1 MKRFLESFNI
11 RNKRFTLIIAAALI
25 CAVGIA
31 LADPSLIPSPS
42 MFKDKT
48 EATVDVSG
56 KQNVWHVTVFDK
68 DDGSE
73 GTMRWA
79 VEQAVA
85 KGGKNIV
92 ALEAK
97 LQYSSEHPIKK
108 TISITGSPIII
119 SEDVTILIHAIG
131 SVEDVSSGTASCGG
145 NTIKRTSGTGGI
157 FKIIGDNTHGPKVRF
172 QGLAFEGA
180 ATDGGR
186 YDSDR
191 SNDGAI
197 QIEGEYTRVEVIG
210 CTFRNNR
217 AVGGGAIYG
226 RGGTLYVRNTLFQS
240 NRSLYGG
247 AVDVSDMDV
256 TFKACSFKDNTAST
270 GDTMGRGGALFVGG
284 FVDGTH
290 DKLTIEGC
298 SFTNNSANLHG
309 GALCVNSVVRD
320 ATITNTTFTGNWVLQ
335 KGANWACGGAIYFE
349 NSANGRGTKKI
360 ESCTIVGNSV
370 VYDGYHVMSAAIGG
384 GIYANT
390 GKYQAVEI
398 RNSIIVGNS
407 TSVTDAA
414 KRGEDN
420 AAFHAEHD
428 GKHADIYGSASL
440 MGYNLVA
447 VVSENTTKT
456 ATDTVNPDFSDSA
469 KGLYFVNWLSNGA
482 LVPAGWTVKGT
493 SFDIAEEKTGPMAG
507 AYGMTETVAV
517 ASIALKDTGTKDS
530 LSGNPAFNKIPASE
544 LTTDIDAKAIMRA
557 DGRNGDIGAT
567 EVYFDSNNIIEPS
580 FEEYKN
586 VKNPLA
592 YQYVPFKYM
601 DALAK
606 SGYPGFVKGAKN
618 YGNDYVLLW
627 SPTCTWF
634 DVKTTIQ
641 AFICGSDVVMPY
653 QLASG
658 YSLISMQILPA
669 YIVNGQYQH
678 NYYAS
683 MMSVEKSKA
692 PDTINGL
699 SFPKAEITVRE
710 GEAIPVQLLIA
721 SADVT
726 DPRMIWSV
734 SSADNILRATAADAD
749 DPEYSGWAWVKGL
762 HKGTATLKATSIRSM
777 EVDADDEDFW
787 AAATCKIN
795 VAYPASAVY
804 IKSVSI
810 ESAAA
815 ELYLDSGA
823 KGTLRVAFDK
833 SDPNQAVNVPYS
845 VEWSV
850 SDETMAAVTQRASN
864 PVWASIT
871 PLKAGTVVVTAKVTQ
886 GGELQE
892 KDVYTANY
900 TVVIKATGGGSI
912 VDETPDG
919 TAVSPVEP
927 SISVPGVVTA
937 SPGFA
942 ADADVTAALIGTS
955 AANIT
960 ADSKGNLTLKN
971 SLVSTAA
978 GQAIAAAAKE
988 GKLEAGTTV
997 EGMHT
1002 LPIFTAAGNEPREI
1016 IAAGFAVSGD
1026 ALFAETPKDVRLL
1039 KVFPDDREGRLF
1051 DFAATS
1057 GDYKDKTFTL
1067 LDGTNSVPE
1076 KIVAEESY
1084 TLVLFIRDYGDFDL
1098 DKIDNGS
1105 VTDPVAL
1112 LQTKAPGGESNPGES
1127 SSSSGGGCSAGYG
1140 LLALLAIVPAALRR
1154 KKN

>member
-85 KGGKNIV
+85 KGGKQTILFVGPGSYGSDVVINQTIV
-92 ALEAK
+92 
-97 LQYSSEHPIKK
+97 
-108 TISITGSPIII
+108 ISDVPIII
-119 SEDVTILIHAIG
+119 SGDVDIEISGLYAG
-131 SVEDVSSGTASCGG
+131 YKNYADVVGI
-145 NTIKRTSGTGGI
+145 NTITRKKGTTGGI

-226 RGGTLYVRNTLFQS
+226 RRGTLYVRNTLFQS

-290 DKLTIEGC
+290 DKLAIEGC
-298 SFTNNSANLHG
+298 SFTNNGANLHG
-309 GALCVNSVVRD
+309 GAICVNSVVRD
-320 ATITNTTFTGNWVLQ
+320 ATITNTTFAGNWVLQ

-360 ESCTIVGNSV
+360 ESCTIVGNSA

-456 ATDTVNPDFSDSA
+456 ATDTVNPDFSDRT
-469 KGLYFVNWLSNGA
+469 KDLCFVNWLSNGT
-482 LVPAGWTVKGT
+482 LVPSDWTTMGT
-493 SFDIAEEKTGPMAG
+493 SFDITEEDTGPMAG
-507 AYGMTETVAV
+507 GYNDADTVAV
-517 ASIALKDTGTKDS
+517 ATILLKGSNKTDIADNVAYNRIPRTELTV
-530 LSGNPAFNKIPASE
+530 SGDARGLIRASE
-544 LTTDIDAKAIMRA
+544 
-557 DGRNGDIGAT
+557 GNGEIGAV
-567 EVYFDSNNIIEPS
+567 EVYFNGENIAFPKMGNLGYTQEP
-580 FEEYKN
+580 
-586 VKNPLA
+586 A
-592 YQYVPFKYM
+592 YRYVPIDYSKVLIKNAKTLFSSSEIVHGGMDYAVWKIEGTVWGQVPTVSTIRISPSGVITPLVLKENHQFKYVVQYLR
-601 DALAK
+601 DGQSK
-606 SGYPGFVKGAKN
+606 QYITPSVN
-618 YGNDYVLLW
+618 I
-627 SPTCTWF
+627 SE
-634 DVKTTIQ
+634 
-641 AFICGSDVVMPY
+641 SDIPE
-653 QLASG
+653 S
-658 YSLISMQILPA
+658 
-669 YIVNGQYQH
+669 
-678 NYYAS
+678 
-683 MMSVEKSKA
+683 E
-692 PDTINGL
+692 TL
-699 SFPKAEITVRE
+699 SFSKQTYTVRE

-937 SPGFA
+937 SPGVA

-1051 DFAATS
+1051 DFAAAS
-1057 GDYKDKTFTL
+1057 GDYKDKTFTV